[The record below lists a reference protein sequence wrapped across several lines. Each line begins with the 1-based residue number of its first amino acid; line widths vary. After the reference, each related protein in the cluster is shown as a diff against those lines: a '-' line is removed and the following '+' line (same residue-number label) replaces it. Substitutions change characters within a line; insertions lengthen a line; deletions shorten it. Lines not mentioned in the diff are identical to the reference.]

1 MYTCVILHNMIIE
14 DERDME
20 DDFNYDCTAPPPEIW
35 RENMTESELELE
47 FHVESQMAYRNAHI
61 HRRLQQDFTNYLWN
75 FVGSQ

>member
-1 MYTCVILHNMIIE
+1 MLVLFYIRIE

-20 DDFNYDCTAPPPEIW
+20 DDFNYDCTAPPHEIW
-35 RENMTESELELE
+35 RENMIESELELE

-61 HRRLQQDFTNYLWN
+61 HRRLQQDLINHLWN